1 MEKDKPPQIKMKTD
15 EELVTDARYL
25 IAHPLVHFSTP
36 EAREMLAACLRVIDD
51 QIDPDD
57 GLME

>member
-1 MEKDKPPQIKMKTD
+1 VKTD
-15 EELVTDARYL
+15 EELLTDARYL
-25 IAHPLVHFSTP
+25 IAHPLMHFSTP